1 MYRLGENMKK
11 LLLLTLIALSLKAEF
26 LEPEIIEETALYKI
40 YCISNTAWIKW
51 NYNNTPPVQMFKPNY
66 TSIPLGCK

>member
-1 MYRLGENMKK
+1 MKK

-26 LEPEIIEETALYKI
+26 VEPDVIEETVSYKI
-40 YCISNTAWIKW
+40 YCIKETLWLKW
-51 NYNNTPPVQMFKPNY
+51 NHNNTTPVQMFKPNY